1 MPGFFIFKKMFFI
14 TAAFLLAFLFS
25 NATAVNAQSVAQDA
39 EIDQDFGLTKTMGIG
54 NVGSALQQDSPNI
67 YVGQVIGIV
76 LSFLG
81 IIFLILIIYAGFKW
95 MLAQGNESEIEKAKQ
110 IIIAAVSGLII
121 VLSAYAIT
129 AFIGNQL
136 TNSQ

>member
-1 MPGFFIFKKMFFI
+1 MPGFFIFKKIIFI

-25 NATAVNAQSVAQDA
+25 NVAAVNAQNAAQDA

>member
-1 MPGFFIFKKMFFI
+1 MPGFFIFKKIIFI

-25 NATAVNAQSVAQDA
+25 NVAAVNAQNAAQDA

-110 IIIAAVSGLII
+110 IIIAAVSVLII

-129 AFIGNQL
+129 EFIGNQI